1 MKKLLLTLALFLSAG
16 AAHASSVECG
26 TYSEPNPSN
35 PELMVDKAYECSHAN
50 VDITDKASL
59 QRGAA
64 AFMSYCVGCHS
75 AKYLRYERMATDLA
89 IPPELVEKYMM
100 FTTDKIGDHI
110 NPKIDA
116 KMQKK
121 WFGNTPP
128 DLSLETRL
136 RSPDWVYTYLLS
148 FYPDDKR
155 PWGVNNIVFKDVAM
169 PHVLYSMQQEL
180 GDEEFETRVG
190 DLVNFMSYMA
200 EPIQHDRKIYGIFVI
215 LFLLILL
222 IPVYLLNKEYWKDV
236 K

>member
-1 MKKLLLTLALFLSAG
+1 MKKLLLSLALFLSAG
-16 AAHASSVECG
+16 AVHASGVHCG
-26 TYSEPNPSN
+26 TYSEPDPSN
-35 PELMVDKAYECSHAN
+35 PEVMTEHHYECSKAN

-75 AKYLRYERMATDLA
+75 AKYLRYERMSTDLA
-89 IPPELVEKYMM
+89 IPPELVQKYMM
-100 FTTDKIGDHI
+100 FTSDKIGDHI
-110 NPKIDA
+110 NAKIDP

-128 DLSLETRL
+128 DLTLETRL
-136 RSPDWVYTYLLS
+136 RSPDWVYSYLLS

-155 PWGVNNIVFKDVAM
+155 PWGVNNTVFKDVAM

-180 GDEEFETRVG
+180 GDEEFEGRVH
-190 DLVNFMSYMA
+190 DLVNFMNYMA
-200 EPIQHDRKIYGIFVI
+200 EPVQHDRKIYGIFVI
-215 LFLLILL
+215 LFLLVLL
-222 IPVYLLNKEYWKDV
+222 VPVYLLNKEYWKDV

>member
-1 MKKLLLTLALFLSAG
+1 MKKFLLSLALLLSTG
-16 AAHASSVECG
+16 AAQAAGVHCG
-26 TYSEPNPSN
+26 VYSEPDPSN
-35 PELMVDKAYECSHAN
+35 PEKMVEHHYECSKAN

-89 IPPELVEKYMM
+89 IPPELVQKYMM

-116 KMQKK
+116 KMQKQ

-128 DLSLETRL
+128 DLTLETRL
-136 RSPDWVYTYLLS
+136 RSPDWVYSYLLS

-155 PWGVNNIVFKDVAM
+155 PWGVNNTVFKDVAM
-169 PHVLYSMQQEL
+169 PHVLFSMQQEL
-180 GDEEFETRVG
+180 GDEEYEARVY
-190 DLVNFMSYMA
+190 DLVNFMNYMA
-200 EPIQHDRKIYGIFVI
+200 EPVQHDRKIYGIFVI
-215 LFLLILL
+215 LFLLVLL